1 MILANMKCVSG
12 GHRRNVSVKILAR
25 ELLLGRGNG
34 GLQQRR
40 VADAWIAALVF
51 DSDAVKCEDVVY

>member
-1 MILANMKCVSG
+1 
-12 GHRRNVSVKILAR
+12 VKILAR